1 MLGPLFNVLTGKK
14 IFRRVDPSSSLFIE
28 VIKSE
33 GSDGSSDNSPSF
45 EVSLTM
51 MMDYKTIE
59 HTETLTLDEFI
70 KKLTK
75 IY

>member
-1 MLGPLFNVLTGKK
+1 MTHQEMLGPLYHVLTGKK
-14 IFRRVDPSSSLFIE
+14 IFKRVDPTSSLFIE
-28 VIKSE
+28 LIKGE
-33 GSDGSSDNSPSF
+33 GDSNSF
-45 EVSLTM
+45 DVSLTF

-59 HTETLTLDEFI
+59 HTETLSIDEFI